1 MRTRRMS
8 LVGVCFAVLCAGS
21 QPVYAEDPLHVEID
35 RLLEPTG
42 PVAGKCAD
50 TEFLRRASLDILG
63 MPPTIDETRAFL
75 ADQAPDKR
83 QQLVDRLLARPEHA
97 RHLATTL
104 DIMLMERRANAT
116 ISQDDWVK
124 YIHQSVVANK
134 PYNVLAR
141 EILSATGSEAGLRP
155 AVRFY
160 LDRTNG
166 EPNSVT
172 RDVGRMFFGRDLACA
187 QCHDSPLIDDYRQ
200 SDYHGLLAY
209 FGGGVLVTRK
219 EGEKQTPVNYY
230 GEKSSNEVHFESVFI
245 KGVKHL
251 TGPRVLDD
259 IELAEPVLLP
269 GDEYTVK
276 PADGVLPV
284 PKFSRRAKFA
294 ELATNGSNRAFNEN
308 IANRM
313 WAMMFGRGLVHP
325 VDLHHSSNPP
335 SHPELMRLLGERMAT
350 LKFDLRTFLREI
362 ALTNAYQR
370 GLELPAE
377 LPKSSAAAK
386 EQLTALEARKVELAA
401 KSEAARAAFNAAI
414 DEWNK
419 AEAALLP
426 VVAEVDKAR
435 AVHADAAGKLVPLEK
450 KIADATTA
458 LTTKRSHF
466 DVFKAAADAT
476 AASLAKLPNDTDLKA
491 ANTTLAARLQTL
503 TAELPPLEKAVADA
517 QAAAKPQ
524 QDAVANAQQAFAAA
538 AQKAAPFRDAVRVKE
553 QDMLGKRRE
562 MILVQTGVSRTDKR
576 IETLKIVSEF
586 EKLQAEFASATQIVQ
601 AQTPVLPGEKQKLT
615 DAVALMTLRQTEHK
629 AAAETKAAAE
639 KALTEFKT
647 SLASQQATSASVTAA
662 LAQAQA
668 ALGKIPNDAAI
679 VEAIAKL
686 KARNTDFESQVVA
699 LKPKVDAATVAMTD
713 ATTKEQ
719 VALTNMN
726 AAVEAKTKLDKSVAE
741 LEAALN
747 QARETMQ
754 QRKGSIDDSVTTLTT
769 RWGQDF
775 SVANLKPLT
784 PEQMCWSILRVT
796 SIYDRQRAAEE
807 AELNKKTPL
816 SEEAKKD
823 PAQLAARA
831 LEIEQNTF
839 NKLKPNVGAFVN
851 VYGAGTGQPQGDFFA
866 TADQALFAAN
876 GGVFTSWAS
885 PSGGNVTERVIAQAD
900 PKLAAQDLY
909 LTIFVRMPTEAE
921 VNSVSAYLA
930 GRPQDRAVAAQELVW
945 AMLTSAEFRFGY

>member
-1 MRTRRMS
+1 MRTRR
-8 LVGVCFAVLCAGS
+8 LAFVGLFFAVLCTGS
-21 QPVYAEDPLHVEID
+21 SQVRADDPLHVEID

-42 PVAGKCAD
+42 PVAAKCSD
-50 TEFLRRASLDILG
+50 TEFLRRASLDIIG

-75 ADQAPDKR
+75 ADQAADKR
-83 QQLVDRLLARPEHA
+83 QQLIDRLLARPEHA
-97 RHLATTL
+97 RHLTTTI
-104 DIMLMERRANAT
+104 DVMLMERRANAT
-116 ISQDDWVK
+116 IPQEEWTR
-124 YIHQSVVANK
+124 YLHQSVATNK
-134 PYNVLAR
+134 PFNVLAK
-141 EILSATGSEAGLRP
+141 EILSATGAEPNLRA

-166 EPNSVT
+166 EPNLVT

-230 GEKSSNEVHFESVFI
+230 AEKASSDLQFESVFI
-245 KGVKHL
+245 KGIKHL

-259 IELAEPVLLP
+259 VELAEPVALP
-269 GDEYTVK
+269 GDEYAVK
-276 PADGVLPV
+276 PADGVLSV

-294 ELATNGSNRAFNEN
+294 ELATSGSNRAFNEN

-335 SHPELMRLLGERMAT
+335 SHPELMRLLGERMAA
-350 LKFDLRTFLREI
+350 LKFDLRAFLREI
-362 ALTNAYQR
+362 ALSNAYQR

-386 EQLTALEARKVELAA
+386 EQMIALDTRRAELTT
-401 KSEAARAAFNAAI
+401 KSDASRAAFNASI

-426 VVAEVDKAR
+426 VAAEVDKAR
-435 AVHADAAGKLVPLEK
+435 AQHTDAAGKLAPAQK
-450 KIADATTA
+450 KLADATAA
-458 LTTKRSHF
+458 LATKRSH
-466 DVFKAAADAT
+466 VEVIKAASDAT
-476 AASLAKLPNDTDLKA
+476 AASLAKLPNDANLKTA
-491 ANTTLAARLQTL
+491 SATL
-503 TAELPPLEKAVADA
+503 TARTQQLTAEVAPLEKAVTDA
-517 QAAAKPQ
+517 QAAAKPL
-524 QDAVANAQQAFAAA
+524 QDAVQAAQQVFVAAT
-538 AQKAAPFRDAVRVKE
+538 QKAAPFRDAVRLKE
-553 QDMLGKRRE
+553 QDVLAKRRE
-562 MILVQTGVSRTDKR
+562 MIALQTAVSRTDKR
-576 IETLKIVSEF
+576 LDTLRLVAGF
-586 EKLQAEFASATQIVQ
+586 EKVQTEFATASQFVQ
-601 AQTPVLPGEKQKLT
+601 AQSPVLPVEKQKLIE
-615 DAVALMTLRQTEHK
+615 AVTLLTTRQAEHK
-629 AAAETKAAAE
+629 AAAETKAVAE
-639 KALTEFKT
+639 KSLTELKT
-647 SLASQQATSASVTAA
+647 ALVANQSASQAVGAA
-662 LAQAQA
+662 IIQAQA
-668 ALGKIPNDAAI
+668 ALTKIPNDTSITDA
-679 VEAIAKL
+679 VAKL
-686 KARNTDFESQVVA
+686 KNRATDFESQVAA
-699 LKPKVDAATVAMTD
+699 LKPKVETAAVVMTD

-726 AAVEAKTKLDKSVAE
+726 AALEMKTKLDKTVTE
-741 LEAALN
+741 LDTALT
-747 QARETMQ
+747 QARDTMQ
-754 QRKGSIDDSVTTLTT
+754 QRKTTIEDSMASLTT
-769 RWGQDF
+769 KWTQDF

-796 SIYDRQRAAEE
+796 GIYDRQRAAED
-807 AELNKKTPL
+807 AELNKKAPL

-831 LEIEQNTF
+831 AEVEQRTF
-839 NKLKPNVGAFVN
+839 DKLKGNVGAFVN

-885 PSGGNVTERVIAQAD
+885 PAGGNVTERIIAQAD

-909 LTIFVRMPTEAE
+909 LTVFVRMPTDAE
-921 VNSVSAYLA
+921 VNSVTAYLA